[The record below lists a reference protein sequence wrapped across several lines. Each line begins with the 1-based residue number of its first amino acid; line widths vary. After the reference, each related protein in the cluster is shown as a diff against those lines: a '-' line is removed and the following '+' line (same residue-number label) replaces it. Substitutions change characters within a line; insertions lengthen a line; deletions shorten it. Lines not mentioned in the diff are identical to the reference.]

1 MYFGGRYHTTVVVG
15 QRWLV
20 CCFFED
26 ALLEEAMGKETAER
40 LMIGCLVHYSRS
52 YQRIAERVSSS
63 LSLEIRNISKNTFC
77 KIAQKIPSLECKSE
91 VMKVF
96 GVLRGEIP
104 LHHVASI
111 YQLSEEAF
119 VHGDTLKA
127 KWMQAWHWCEWWMRL
142 PHLKML
148 CQAFIGD
155 QERAGAPRD
164 TNGVER
170 VNQASK
176 DSSTPGLLKAMENL
190 YKKDKV
196 VALSYMA
203 AERNITIT
211 YRSQTEEARR
221 ESASS
226 RKR

>member
-1 MYFGGRYHTTVVVG
+1 MH
-15 QRWLV
+15 
-20 CCFFED
+20 
-26 ALLEEAMGKETAER
+26 
-40 LMIGCLVHYSRS
+40 
-52 YQRIAERVSSS
+52 
-63 LSLEIRNISKNTFC
+63 
-77 KIAQKIPSLECKSE
+77 
-91 VMKVF
+91 
-96 GVLRGEIP
+96 
-104 LHHVASI
+104 
-111 YQLSEEAF
+111 
-119 VHGDTLKA
+119 
-127 KWMQAWHWCEWWMRL
+127 L

-148 CQAFIGD
+148 CQAFTSD

-176 DSSTPGLLKAMENL
+176 DSSTPGLLKAMKNL

-226 RKR
+226 RKRQRQNHSFTDDDSVWTT